1 MDVKEAVRRAKTY
14 VTDLLAEEG
23 LTNLG
28 LEEIEFDE
36 SKNVWRVTVGFSRP
50 WNTPGS
56 ALSNL
61 TIDPLLKRAYR
72 VVDICD
78 DNGEVLSLRRRET
91 INEE

>member
-28 LEEIEFDE
+28 LEEIEYDE
-36 SKNVWRVTVGFSRP
+36 SRNVWRVTVGFSRP
-50 WNTPGS
+50 WNTPRS

-61 TIDPLLKRAYR
+61 TIDPALKRAYR
-72 VVDICD
+72 VVDIRD